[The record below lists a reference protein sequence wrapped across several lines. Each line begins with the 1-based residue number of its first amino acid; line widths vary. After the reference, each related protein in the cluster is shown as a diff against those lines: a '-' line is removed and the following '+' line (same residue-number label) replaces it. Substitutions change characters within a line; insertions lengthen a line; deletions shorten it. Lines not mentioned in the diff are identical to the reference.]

1 MLRLLVLGL
10 LATADALLLPSPEGP
25 YQVGLKIHA
34 MTDHSRVDPYSPAD
48 NRHPRRLL
56 TSIFWPVAKSCSHK
70 EVAYFPPATAAW
82 YGAQV
87 SGLGLPNNTFSEM
100 KLDVCDVTKPVK
112 KCRNGTQQRFP
123 LAIFSSGAGN
133 SRLMYSLMAMSL
145 ASEGYVVVT
154 VDHPYDADLVEFPDG
169 MIIKSANIS
178 EDTESLKKLTQV
190 RAADLSYVVS
200 DLKRTSS
207 LPAGLHE
214 SIDFSKLVAYGHS
227 LGGASAAS
235 VIKTDTQFLGGVD
248 LDGRLVEPV
257 LSEGIEEPFLLL
269 GRPNHHQE
277 DDTWIQFWKSLRG
290 PKAELALNGTLHG
303 SYTDMPRL
311 FNALNLPAE
320 AKAQAASLIGA
331 IDGERLDK
339 ILTSTLSSFFT
350 FVLGGSSEEF
360 NNVVK
365 SFAEVSVINEEL

>member
-1 MLRLLVLGL
+1 M
-10 LATADALLLPSPEGP
+10 
-25 YQVGLKIHA
+25 
-34 MTDHSRVDPYSPAD
+34 
-48 NRHPRRLL
+48 
-56 TSIFWPVAKSCSHK
+56 
-70 EVAYFPPATAAW
+70 
-82 YGAQV
+82 
-87 SGLGLPNNTFSEM
+87 
-100 KLDVCDVTKPVK
+100 
-112 KCRNGTQQRFP
+112 
-123 LAIFSSGAGN
+123 
-133 SRLMYSLMAMSL
+133 
-145 ASEGYVVVT
+145 
-154 VDHPYDADLVEFPDG
+154 
-169 MIIKSANIS
+169 
-178 EDTESLKKLTQV
+178 
-190 RAADLSYVVS
+190 
-200 DLKRTSS
+200 
-207 LPAGLHE
+207 
-214 SIDFSKLVAYGHS
+214 
-227 LGGASAAS
+227 
-235 VIKTDTQFLGGVD
+235 IKTDTQFLGGVD

>member
-1 MLRLLVLGL
+1 MLRLFLLGL

-70 EVAYFPPATAAW
+70 EVAYLPPATAAW
-82 YGAQV
+82 YGTQV
-87 SGLGLPNNTFSEM
+87 SGLGLPNNTFSDM
-100 KLDVCDVTKPVK
+100 KLDVCDVAKPVK
-112 KCRNGTQQRFP
+112 KCRNGTHQRFP

-207 LPAGLHE
+207 LPAGVRE

-235 VIKTDTQFLGGVD
+235 VIKADSQFLGGVD
-248 LDGRLVEPV
+248 LDGRLVDPV

-269 GRPNHHQE
+269 GRPNHRQE
-277 DDTWIQFWKSLRG
+277 DDTWVQFWKSLRG

-311 FNALNLPAE
+311 FDALNLPAE

-331 IDGERLDK
+331 IDGERLGK
-339 ILTSTLSSFFT
+339 ILTSTLSSFFSL
-350 FVLGGSSEEF
+350 VLGGSSEEF
-360 NNVVK
+360 SNMIK
-365 SFAEVSVINEEL
+365 TFAEVSVINEEL